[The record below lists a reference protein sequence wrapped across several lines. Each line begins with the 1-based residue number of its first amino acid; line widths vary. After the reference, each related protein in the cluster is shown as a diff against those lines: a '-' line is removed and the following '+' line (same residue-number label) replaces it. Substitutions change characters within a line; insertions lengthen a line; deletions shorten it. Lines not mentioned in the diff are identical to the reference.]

1 MRINR
6 LTTNW
11 KKHHL
16 AKNDLIKCNG
26 LITHTYPCKMPL
38 YEPPIEKKSHRL
50 HDHLCNGW
58 VNDDCMVKACP
69 TLKLQILYTIK
80 IVEIKL
86 WPPLAHVK
94 DTKPCWLASTCLAYF
109 ETYCFNMFSKGHYKV
124 CRKSF
129 NKVWW
134 PQCGHITWWIKVNS
148 SLRKFICIS

>member
-1 MRINR
+1 MNHQLRKNLIGYM
-6 LTTNW
+6 TN
-11 KKHHL
+11 L
-16 AKNDLIKCNG
+16 
-26 LITHTYPCKMPL
+26 
-38 YEPPIEKKSHRL
+38 S
-50 HDHLCNGW
+50 NGW
-58 VNDDCMVKACP
+58 VNDDCMVKAYP

-109 ETYCFNMFSKGHYKV
+109 ETYCFNMFSASHYKV

-134 PQCGHITWWIKVNS
+134 PQCNHIHKCPSFTKTSWIDAFLTRALSMQGQEKWAHHMMNQS
-148 SLRKFICIS
+148 